1 ARAAAIAS
9 DNAPECLWFLQHP
22 SLYTAGTSAKPEEL
36 LAPNK
41 FPIYKAGRGGAYTYH
56 GPGQRVVY
64 VMLDL
69 RKQKRDVRAFVHKIE
84 QWVIAS
90 LATFNVQAHTTE
102 GRIGIWVDNP
112 SKGIGRADKIGAIGL
127 RVRRWVSFHGLA
139 INVDMDLENF
149 NGIIPCGIADQDV
162 TQLKDLHPNA
172 SIAALDD
179 ALLVQFKTLFKL
191 HHDVI
196 NREFIVNPA

>member
-1 ARAAAIAS
+1 MLEVLHSPDLTPYPQALAFMEARAAAIAS

-90 LATFNVQAHTTE
+90 
-102 GRIGIWVDNP
+102 
-112 SKGIGRADKIGAIGL
+112 
-127 RVRRWVSFHGLA
+127 
-139 INVDMDLENF
+139 
-149 NGIIPCGIADQDV
+149 
-162 TQLKDLHPNA
+162 
-172 SIAALDD
+172 
-179 ALLVQFKTLFKL
+179 
-191 HHDVI
+191 
-196 NREFIVNPA
+196 